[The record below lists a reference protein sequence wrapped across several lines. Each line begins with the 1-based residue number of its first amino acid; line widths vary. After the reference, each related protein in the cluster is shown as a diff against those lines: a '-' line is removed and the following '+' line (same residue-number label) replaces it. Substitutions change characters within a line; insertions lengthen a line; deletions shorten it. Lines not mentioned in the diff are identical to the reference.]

1 MSTKF
6 RTKAKHDFEKD
17 FLKLMNGSVFG
28 ITIDN
33 VTKHKNIKLVTT
45 NRKKSFLVADS
56 NCHKTN

>member
-28 ITIDN
+28 ITTEN

-45 NRKKSFLVADS
+45 NRKKSFLVAD
-56 NCHKTN
+56 